1 MPELTVVVEQC
12 LAPVPGGT
20 GRYAWEITAAL
31 SEVRPPGWRVR
42 TVSAWH
48 RDLAPASVPGAD
60 GPHRLPAGRR
70 VLNRLWEK
78 GLPPWVSGSSVHAT
92 TPLAPGRRKPLVVT
106 VHDAVPWT
114 HPETLTPRGVA
125 WHKVM
130 VNRAMTRADAV
141 VVPSTA
147 VADDLAGL
155 FPAASDR
162 LHVIGHGVTALEPPA
177 DAVARRARWN
187 LPERYVLTVA
197 TLEPRKGLDV
207 LIRALALPAACGAKL
222 VVVGPTGWGGIDLPA
237 VAAAAEL
244 PPDRWQALG
253 RIDDVDLAAVLD
265 GAGLLAA
272 PSRAEGFGLPVLE
285 AMAAGVPVICS
296 DAPALVEVTGGAA
309 VVVRRDDPAALAD
322 AISGVLGDRV
332 AATELAAKGRS
343 RAAAFSWAA
352 AARAVWD
359 LHAGANSV
367 APAPVDRAGSRQ
379 DVISLGRERPTSRSP
394 RDHHHEVT
402 TTPQSADPNQRR
414 RFQ

>member
-1 MPELTVVVEQC
+1 MPELAVVVEQC

-20 GRYAWEITAAL
+20 GRYSREITAAL
-31 SEVRPPGWRVR
+31 AAAPRPGWRVR

-48 RDLAPASVPGAD
+48 RELAPAVIPGAD
-60 GPHRLPAGRR
+60 GPHRLPAGHR
-70 VLNRLWEK
+70 VLSRLWER

-92 TPLAPGRRKPLVVT
+92 TPLAPGRRNPLVVT

-114 HPETLTPRGVA
+114 HPETLTPRGVS

-130 VNRAMTRADAV
+130 VSRAMSRADAV
-141 VVPSTA
+141 VVPSVA

-162 LHVIGHGVTALEPPA
+162 LHVIGHGVTALDPPA
-177 DAVARRARWN
+177 DAAARRTRWN
-187 LPERYVLTVA
+187 LPERYVVTVA

-207 LIRALALPAACGAKL
+207 LIRAVALPAARGAHL
-222 VVVGPTGWGGIDLPA
+222 VVVGPTGWGGVDLAA
-237 VAAAAEL
+237 VASAAGLA
-244 PPDRWQALG
+244 PDRWQALG
-253 RIDDVDLAAVLD
+253 RVDDADLAAVLD
-265 GAGLLAA
+265 GAGVLAA

-309 VVVRRDDPAALAD
+309 VVVRRDDPAALAC
-322 AISGVLGDRV
+322 AIADVLGDRA

-343 RAAAFSWAA
+343 RAAAFSWPA

-359 LHAGANSV
+359 LHAGS
-367 APAPVDRAGSRQ
+367 APAFGASAAGA
-379 DVISLGRERPTSRSP
+379 PSP
-394 RDHHHEVT
+394 GGEVG
-402 TTPQSADPNQRR
+402 PLRKSPPEESPLE
-414 RFQ
+414 